1 MEEER
6 RQAEEEQLMRAEE
19 EERMEEDRRQAEE
32 EERRRFEEEERMR
45 AEEEERRRAEEEEAR
60 RQAEEQSEMELCIS
74 DNSYKKFMTVS
85 NGVVKPP
92 MGGASNCGDVE
103 RWQLH
108 IDKLYNIHHQKY
120 LSCDSNSYNV
130 ILIDDPDDTTLLQV
144 TPAPESYGDQAIY
157 IRCRSSN
164 NLMTGQFSAGLRHD
178 NPRVTGWKVFTTY
191 SPEGA
196 ALAVTAWEEAETER
210 LRLQAEARAEDRA
223 EEIERARLQA
233 IAQERNDAQR
243 AAYLEQFSV
252 WLSAETEA
260 PSFTI
265 PDNAVCFKGPN
276 ESYLSL
282 EGDLTTVNTNRNSC
296 GKWSIFVEKD
306 GGLYSPGH
314 QTYLTCSNDS
324 FVATFASNNRIDGQ
338 ITGSATQVGD
348 DQRISTAAAPST
360 YGNGKIGLRCDNTG
374 QFFRAQG
381 SRLPVYSMHNEIGGW
396 EVFEKEDYQ
405 P

>member
-1 MEEER
+1 M
-6 RQAEEEQLMRAEE
+6 
-19 EERMEEDRRQAEE
+19 
-32 EERRRFEEEERMR
+32 
-45 AEEEERRRAEEEEAR
+45 
-60 RQAEEQSEMELCIS
+60 
-74 DNSYKKFMTVS
+74 
-85 NGVVKPP
+85 
-92 MGGASNCGDVE
+92 ASC
-103 RWQLH
+103 
-108 IDKLYNIHHQKY
+108 
-120 LSCDSNSYNV
+120 SCDSNSYNV
-130 ILIDDPDDTTLLQV
+130 ILIDDPDDTTLLHV
-144 TPAPESYGDQAIY
+144 TPAPETYGDQAIY

-164 NLMTGQFSAGLRHD
+164 NLMTGQFSELRHED
-178 NPRVTGWKVFTTY
+178 SEVTGWKVFTTY

-196 ALAVTAWEEAETER
+196 AIATSQWTTER
-210 LRLQAEARAEDRA
+210 EERAAERARAEA
-223 EEIERARLQA
+223 ERKAEAERQR
-233 IAQERNDAQR
+233 IAEAERQSEAERQR
-243 AAYLEQFSV
+243 DLYIEQFSAWV
-252 WLSAETEA
+252 NAEAQA
-260 PSFTI
+260 PGFPI
-265 PDNAVCFKGPN
+265 PDNAVCLKGPN
-276 ESYLSL
+276 GSYLSL
-282 EGDLTTVNTNRNSC
+282 EGDLKTVNTNRNSC

>member
-1 MEEER
+1 MDLGTVIGLI
-6 RQAEEEQLMRAEE
+6 AGFSIITFGIINGDGNPAN
-19 EERMEEDRRQAEE
+19 
-32 EERRRFEEEERMR
+32 F
-45 AEEEERRRAEEEEAR
+45 
-60 RQAEEQSEMELCIS
+60 INW
-74 DNSYKKFMTVS
+74 NSVLI
-85 NGVVKPP
+85 VL
-92 MGGASNCGDVE
+92 GGTIAA
-103 RWQLH
+103 
-108 IDKLYNIHHQKY
+108 
-120 LSCDSNSYNV
+120 
-130 ILIDDPDDTTLLQV
+130 TLVNYPL
-144 TPAPESYGDQAIY
+144 
-157 IRCRSSN
+157 
-164 NLMTGQFSAGLRHD
+164 
-178 NPRVTGWKVFTTY
+178 KVFLGVGSILKNAFTKGSY
-191 SPEGA
+191 DYI
-196 ALAVTAWEEAETER
+196 ETI
-210 LRLQAEARAEDRA
+210 
-223 EEIERARLQA
+223 EEIVEKAEKARKNGL
-233 IAQERNDAQR
+233 
-243 AAYLEQFSV
+243 
-252 WLSAETEA
+252 
-260 PSFTI
+260 
-265 PDNAVCFKGPN
+265 
-276 ESYLSL
+276 LSL

>member
-1 MEEER
+1 M
-6 RQAEEEQLMRAEE
+6 
-19 EERMEEDRRQAEE
+19 
-32 EERRRFEEEERMR
+32 
-45 AEEEERRRAEEEEAR
+45 
-60 RQAEEQSEMELCIS
+60 
-74 DNSYKKFMTVS
+74 
-85 NGVVKPP
+85 
-92 MGGASNCGDVE
+92 
-103 RWQLH
+103 
-108 IDKLYNIHHQKY
+108 
-120 LSCDSNSYNV
+120 
-130 ILIDDPDDTTLLQV
+130 
-144 TPAPESYGDQAIY
+144 
-157 IRCRSSN
+157 SSN
-164 NLMTGQFSAGLRHD
+164 NLMTNGWSELRHED
-178 NPRVTGWKVFTTY
+178 SEVTGKKVFVFF

-196 ALAVTAWEEAETER
+196 AIAAAGW
-210 LRLQAEARAEDRA
+210 AEAKAEKIRIQR
-223 EEIERARLQA
+223 EVQA
-233 IAQERNDAQR
+233 AAQVQR
-243 AAYLEQFSV
+243 DLYMEQFSAWV
-252 WLSAETEA
+252 NAEAQA
-260 PSFTI
+260 PGFPI
-265 PDNAVCFKGPN
+265 PDNAVCLKGPN
-276 ESYLSL
+276 GSYLSL
-282 EGDLTTVNTNRNSC
+282 EGDLKTVNTNRNSC